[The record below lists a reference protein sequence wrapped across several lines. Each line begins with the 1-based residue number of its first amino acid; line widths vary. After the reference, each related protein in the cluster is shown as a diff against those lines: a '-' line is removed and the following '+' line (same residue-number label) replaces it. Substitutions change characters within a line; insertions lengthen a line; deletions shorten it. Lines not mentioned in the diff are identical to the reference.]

1 MVGPVSGYYFG
12 EDWDAEERRLSAVEA
27 YSDPASRGV
36 LRELGVGAGWI
47 CWEVGA
53 GGGSVAYWLAD
64 MVGPRGHVLATDI
77 ETGGLQHRSNLEVAR
92 HDVVED
98 DLPETEFDL
107 IHTRFLLE
115 HLLEPDQVLRR
126 LASALRPGGLLV
138 VEDADGLDLVIDP
151 DIAEITQIC
160 RAWERAASSV
170 SWNPSLG
177 GCLVS
182 ALTGCGLS
190 GVQGVSYRRKA
201 PGGPIWEAVRF
212 GLIRL
217 HDRLIGEGVS
227 TEALALVLRALDNP
241 AYSITGAPVAIAW
254 GTRDNT

>member
-1 MVGPVSGYYFG
+1 
-12 EDWDAEERRLSAVEA
+12 
-27 YSDPASRGV
+27 
-36 LRELGVGAGWI
+36 
-47 CWEVGA
+47 
-53 GGGSVAYWLAD
+53 VAHWLAD
-64 MVGPRGHVLATDI
+64 IVGPRGHVLATDI

-98 DLPETEFDL
+98 DLPKTELDL
-107 IHTRFLLE
+107 IHARFLLK
-115 HLLEPDQVLRR
+115 HLPEPDQLLRR

-138 VEDADGLDLVIDP
+138 VEDADGLDLVIDS

-182 ALTGCGLS
+182 ALAGCGLND
-190 GVQGVSYRRKA
+190 VQGVSYRRKA
-201 PGGPIWEAVRF
+201 PGGPIWGAVRY

-217 HDRLIGEGVS
+217 HDRLVGEGVS
-227 TEALALVLRALDNP
+227 AEALALVSRALGDP
-241 AYSITGAPVAIAW
+241 AHSITGAPVAIAW
-254 GTRDNT
+254 GTRDR